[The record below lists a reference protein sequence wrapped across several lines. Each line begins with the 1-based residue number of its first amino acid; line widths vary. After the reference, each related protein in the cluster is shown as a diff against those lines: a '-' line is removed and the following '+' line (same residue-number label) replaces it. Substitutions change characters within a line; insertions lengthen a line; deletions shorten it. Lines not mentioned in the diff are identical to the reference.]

1 MTRPNTYYRDII
13 SKVFQISFSSRK
25 VGEQD
30 LKGVWSFGG
39 LVLTI
44 LIIPSWLSGVGDHR
58 NEAAKIRLLLR
69 NINIRS
75 KSDIYTQWLLG
86 SHKLINTTSPI
97 GLGVLEYSR
106 GAIYQGQYTASR
118 AALRVLEIWRSAIYR
133 GWYTASRTP
142 LNRTKFHIWT
152 CSTSALPRPL
162 CWQTVGRRWTGLRA
176 SPRQAETGNF
186 VKQIEPFMLL
196 IPLFF
201 WFFIIFFHAVCVL
214 TYIFFPSVLLLT
226 YTYTYT
232 FVCVLAGCQQRLTS
246 FRLLSHLNKL
256 DLCRFF
262 CTEWIPD
269 LYYYSVL
276 KKSTKVL

>member
-30 LKGVWSFGG
+30 LKGVWSLGG

-44 LIIPSWLSGVGDHR
+44 LIIPSWLSGVSDHR

-118 AALRVLEIWRSAIYR
+118 AALRVLEIWRSVIYR

-176 SPRQAETGNF
+176 SPRQAETGSLSSKLNHLCSWF
-186 VKQIEPFMLL
+186 PSSFDFLSFFFMLS
-196 IPLFF
+196 
-201 WFFIIFFHAVCVL
+201 VCWL
-214 TYIFFPSVLLLT
+214 TYFSQAS
-226 YTYTYT
+226 Y
-232 FVCVLAGCQQRLTS
+232 C
-246 FRLLSHLNKL
+246 
-256 DLCRFF
+256 
-262 CTEWIPD
+262 
-269 LYYYSVL
+269 
-276 KKSTKVL
+276 